1 MKDELNMNQSV
12 PPRRRFPP
20 LLIGIIMVALLLA
33 LVSIYF
39 GLTEYFLGDSG
50 TASFYMSIGMVTLAL
65 STYMLYMTRKR
76 MIRIIG
82 MEMQPLSSTVQCQK
96 CGFKNIR
103 EFQRGDYVF
112 KETDDSCP
120 KDNQKMVISAIY
132 REVKEKEKARESNF

>member
-12 PPRRRFPP
+12 PPTRRFPP

-33 LVSIYF
+33 LISIYF
-39 GLTEYFLGDSG
+39 GVTEYFLGDSG
-50 TASFYMSIGMVTLAL
+50 TAGFYMSIGMVTLAL
-65 STYMLYMTRKR
+65 STYMLYVTRKR
-76 MIRIIG
+76 MIRIIS

-112 KETDDSCP
+112 KETDEPCP

-132 REVKEKEKARESNF
+132 REVKEKEKAKESSF